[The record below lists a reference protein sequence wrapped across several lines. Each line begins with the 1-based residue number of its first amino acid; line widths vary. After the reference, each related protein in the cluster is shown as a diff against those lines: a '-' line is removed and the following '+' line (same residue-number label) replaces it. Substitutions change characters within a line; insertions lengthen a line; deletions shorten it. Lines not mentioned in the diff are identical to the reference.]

1 VASSPDPIEV
11 PLRESGDEEVPKLP
25 RGRGFKLSTPQLI
38 RIGGTALLLVLLIVM
53 QKPCA
58 EAVSG
63 FVTGFDGSGSAAKA
77 MPKPGNVDVPHE
89 GNGSAGDYE
98 HLGANMTDAEL
109 KAAVERSKAKHRADE
124 EAAAKLA
131 GSAMGSG
138 SATAPGSGSA
148 AGSATPPR

>member
-1 VASSPDPIEV
+1 MGVASSPDPIEV

-77 MPKPGNVDVPHE
+77 MPKPGNVDVPVE

-98 HLGANMTDAEL
+98 HLGANMSEAEL
-109 KAAVERSKAKHRADE
+109 KAAVERSKAKHRAE
-124 EAAAKLA
+124 EAAAAKQA
-131 GSAMGSG
+131 GSAATG
-138 SATAPGSGSA
+138 SAATGSA
-148 AGSATPPR
+148 AGSAAH